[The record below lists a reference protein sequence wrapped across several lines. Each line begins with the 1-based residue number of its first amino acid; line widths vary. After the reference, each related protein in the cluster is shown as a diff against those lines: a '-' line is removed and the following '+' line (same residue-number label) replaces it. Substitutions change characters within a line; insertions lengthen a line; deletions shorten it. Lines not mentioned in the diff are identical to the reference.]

1 MRRGRFKAERFL
13 AVLLLSVAFH
23 AFVQVPLLVRLLK
36 DPLAPQAPEAE
47 NTEIAL
53 LDESGE
59 ANFPPPELP
68 PVPATPEATRTPL
81 PTPDRETPEPAK
93 PEPKPP
99 EQAPPEVAQVEPPK
113 PEPKPELKPEPP
125 KEQVPPPP
133 LVELPKQRFKMVD
146 QDLGDEEPD
155 NADARYLAQK
165 NHRAA
170 EDTSS
175 LNTNLVRDL
184 RGKTA
189 ERPSTPSENQLPEA
203 GDRDRKVAELE
214 DRKGRPDLL
223 PRGAPKPAGEA
234 GEAQRKPGPG
244 KLSMRDLT
252 PRAIEQKAPGK
263 PREGVELSEQGEGS
277 LPLARVGDG
286 GERARAAAK
295 GGKKGYNLL
304 LDPTAYDRVVGF
316 DTAAKERQ
324 VAARGERSHVPG
336 RWDRVQQKLALM
348 RSSLEN
354 FTPEVKP
361 GNQAELGTRA
371 HPFAAY
377 IAEMHRQI
385 HKLWA
390 FGFLAEQDGRG
401 SRGAYD
407 DPSLWTQLEI
417 VLRGDGSLDK
427 VTIVRTSGNS
437 GFDVAAIDSVASS
450 APFPKPPAAIK
461 SANGKVYLDWRFH
474 RDDRQCGTYGVD
486 PHILTTVGENQDHD
500 TSEVEPGEPPRVAP
514 PRVLRRGTGETPSSI
529 GPTGSTGSLGSI
541 GSRAAAAA
549 PARPREEPE
558 APAEPVTPPAI
569 PESAREAAQGWFAAY
584 GRGDVGWLAGWS
596 AVPFVA
602 SGHVAAQD
610 AAAIKK
616 VYGELV
622 READGDRRVQNVE
635 VYTAAGIRGRLGG
648 LPPGGEAEG
657 MYFAVGRIGGE
668 DWVLL
673 LKKSPQ
679 GWRVAGMAR

>member
-1 MRRGRFKAERFL
+1 VRRGRFHAERFL

-23 AFVQVPLLVRLLK
+23 ALVQVPFLVHVLK
-36 DPLAPQAPEAE
+36 EPLATHPQEPEP
-47 NTEIAL
+47 TEIAFL
-53 LDESGE
+53 EEPGA
-59 ANFPPPELP
+59 ANFPPPELT
-68 PVPATPEATRTPL
+68 PVPPTPEATRTPDRA
-81 PTPDRETPEPAK
+81 TPIPPEPPT

-99 EQAPPEVAQVEPPK
+99 EPPPPEVAQVEPPK
-113 PEPKPELKPEPP
+113 PEPPKPEPP

-133 LVELPKQRFKMVD
+133 IVELPKQRFKMVD

-155 NADARYLAQK
+155 NQEARYLAQK

-175 LNTNLVRDL
+175 NNTNLVRDL

-189 ERPSTPSENQLPEA
+189 QRPSTPSDNKLPEA
-203 GDRDRKVAELE
+203 GDRDHKIAELE

-234 GEAQRKPGPG
+234 SKTQPKPGPG
-244 KLSMRDLT
+244 KLSMRNLT
-252 PRAIEQKAPGK
+252 PRAIEQQTPGK
-263 PREGVELSEQGEGS
+263 TREGVELSEQGEGP

-286 GERARAAAK
+286 GERSRAAAK
-295 GGKKGYNLL
+295 GSKKGYNLL
-304 LDPTAYDRVVGF
+304 LEQPTSYDRIVGF
-316 DTAAKERQ
+316 DTAQKERQ
-324 VAARGERSHVPG
+324 TAARGERSHVPG
-336 RWDRVQQKLALM
+336 HWDRVQQKLALM

-354 FTPEVKP
+354 FTSEVKP

-390 FGFLAEQDGRG
+390 FGFLADLDGRG
-401 SRGAYD
+401 SRTAYD
-407 DPSLWTQLEI
+407 DLSLWTQLEI
-417 VLRGDGSLDK
+417 VLKGDGSLAK

-437 GFDVAAIDSVASS
+437 SFDVAAIDAVSS
-450 APFPKPPAAIK
+450 AAPFSVPPTAIK

-486 PHILTTVGENQDHD
+486 PHILTTVGDNQDHD
-500 TSEVEPGEPPRVAP
+500 TSEVESGTPPRVAP
-514 PRVLRRGTGETPSSI
+514 PRVLQRGTGETP
-529 GPTGSTGSLGSI
+529 PLFGSKS
-541 GSRAAAAA
+541 AEA
-549 PARPREEPE
+549 PAPERPREEEKENE
-558 APAEPVTPPAI
+558 APAEPATPTAI
-569 PESAREAAQGWFAAY
+569 PEAAREAAQGWFAAY

-602 SGHVAAQD
+602 GGHVAAKD
-610 AAAIKK
+610 GVAIKK
-616 VYGELV
+616 IYAELV
-622 READGDRRVQNVE
+622 GEAEGNRRVENVE
-635 VYTAAGIRGRLGG
+635 VYTAAGIRGRLGS
-648 LPPGGEAEG
+648 LPPGGESQG
-657 MYFAVGRIGGE
+657 MYFAVGRVGSE

-673 LKKSPQ
+673 LKKSSQ
-679 GWRVAGMAR
+679 GWRVAGMTR

>member
-13 AVLLLSVAFH
+13 AVLLLSAAFH

-36 DPLAPQAPEAE
+36 EPMAPQAPE

-53 LDESGE
+53 LEEPGE

-68 PVPATPEATRTPL
+68 PVPPTPESTRTPR
-81 PTPDRETPEPAK
+81 PTPDREKPEPAR

-99 EQAPPEVAQVEPPK
+99 EQPPPEVAKVEPPK
-113 PEPKPELKPEPP
+113 PEPKPDPKPEPP

-133 LVELPKQRFKMVD
+133 IVELPKQRFKMVD

-155 NADARYLAQK
+155 NQDARYLAQK

-170 EDTSS
+170 EDTSA
-175 LNTNLVRDL
+175 LDTNLVKDL
-184 RGKTA
+184 RPKTQ
-189 ERPSTPSENQLPEA
+189 ERLSTPSENQLPEA
-203 GDRDRKVAELE
+203 GDKDRKVAELE

-223 PRGAPKPAGEA
+223 PRGAPKQPGES
-234 GEAQRKPGPG
+234 GEAQRKSGPG

-252 PRAIEQKAPGK
+252 PRAIEQKALGK
-263 PREGVELSEQGEGS
+263 PREGVELSEQGEGP

-295 GGKKGYNLL
+295 GGKKGYNFL
-304 LDPTAYDRVVGF
+304 LDPTAYDRIVGF
-316 DTAAKERQ
+316 DTAEKERQ

-336 RWDRVQQKLALM
+336 HWDRMQQKLALM

-354 FTPEVKP
+354 FTPEVRP

-417 VLRGDGSLDK
+417 VLRGDGSLEK
-427 VTIVRTSGNS
+427 VTIVRTSGNT
-437 GFDVAAIDSVASS
+437 GFDVAAIDAVSSS

-500 TSEVEPGEPPRVAP
+500 TSEVEPGVAPRVAP
-514 PRVLRRGTGETPSSI
+514 PRVLRRGTEEALP
-529 GPTGSTGSLGSI
+529 SLGR
-541 GSRAAAAA
+541 GSAEPA
-549 PARPREEPE
+549 PARPREEP
-558 APAEPVTPPAI
+558 AEPSEPATPTAI
-569 PESAREAAQGWFAAY
+569 PEAVREAAQGWFAAY

-602 SGHVAAQD
+602 GGHVAAQD
-610 AAAIKK
+610 APAIKK
-616 VYGELV
+616 VYAELV
-622 READGDRRVQNVE
+622 READGDRRAQNIE
-635 VYTAAGIRGRLGG
+635 VYTAAGIRGRLGA

-657 MYFAVGRIGGE
+657 MYFAIGRVGRE

-673 LKKSPQ
+673 LKKSAQ
-679 GWRVAGMAR
+679 GWRVAGLAR